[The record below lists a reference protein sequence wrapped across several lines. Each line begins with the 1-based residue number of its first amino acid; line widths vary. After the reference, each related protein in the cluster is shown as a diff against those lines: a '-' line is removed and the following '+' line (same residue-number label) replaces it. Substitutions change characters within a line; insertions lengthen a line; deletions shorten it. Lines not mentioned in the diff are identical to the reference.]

1 MEYIEY
7 LAKFSGIIY
16 ERSPKTPISVY
27 TAFLFLFQKFMCD
40 LKGPVAQMNVRVN
53 DILVSG
59 KLDYATGKS

>member
-1 MEYIEY
+1 MKGRQKLQSLSIQ
-7 LAKFSGIIY
+7 LF
-16 ERSPKTPISVY
+16 
-27 TAFLFLFQKFMCD
+27 FFLFQKFMCD